1 MGGEGSMKAM
11 IDSLRNNRKLLRNK
25 SRFTKERS
33 FLNLKETYL
42 KGASGKP
49 RFKPYSKEAIKKIKA
64 GFQRKHKQEKVL
76 FAFLGLLFF
85 LLFIFLGTFLIKEV
99 LQEQND
105 RKQLNIQKQE
115 QAYLKHIAFGDRWFS
130 ESNWHNAIFYY
141 KKALELYPNDYDSS
155 YRLLQAYGQNCEKE
169 LEDCAKAKDLL
180 DELLVK
186 FPGKKSELTQ
196 LKDVLNYEYGI

>member
-1 MGGEGSMKAM
+1 MKAM
-11 IDSLRNNRKLLRNK
+11 IDSLRNNKKLLRNK

-33 FLNLKETYL
+33 FLNLKETDL

-64 GFQRKHKQEKVL
+64 KFQRKRKQEKVL

-85 LLFIFLGTFLIKEV
+85 LLFIFIGTFLIKEV

-186 FPGKKSELTQ
+186 FSDKKSELTQ
-196 LKDVLNYEYGI
+196 LKEVLNYEYGI

>member
-1 MGGEGSMKAM
+1 M
-11 IDSLRNNRKLLRNK
+11 
-25 SRFTKERS
+25 
-33 FLNLKETYL
+33 
-42 KGASGKP
+42 
-49 RFKPYSKEAIKKIKA
+49 
-64 GFQRKHKQEKVL
+64 
-76 FAFLGLLFF
+76 
-85 LLFIFLGTFLIKEV
+85 IKEV

-186 FPGKKSELTQ
+186 FSDKKSELTQ
-196 LKDVLNYEYGI
+196 LKEVLNYEYGI

>member
-11 IDSLRNNRKLLRNK
+11 IDSLRNNKKLLRNK

-33 FLNLKETYL
+33 FLNLKETDL

-64 GFQRKHKQEKVL
+64 KFQRKRKQEKVL

-85 LLFIFLGTFLIKEV
+85 LLFIFIGTFLIKEV

-186 FPGKKSELTQ
+186 FSDKKSELTQ
-196 LKDVLNYEYGI
+196 LKEVLNYEYGI

>member
-33 FLNLKETYL
+33 FLNLKETDL

-64 GFQRKHKQEKVL
+64 KFQRKRKQEKVL

-85 LLFIFLGTFLIKEV
+85 LLFIFIGTFLIKEV

-186 FPGKKSELTQ
+186 FSDKKSELTQ
-196 LKDVLNYEYGI
+196 LKEVLNYEYGI

>member
-11 IDSLRNNRKLLRNK
+11 IDSLRNNKKLLRNK

-33 FLNLKETYL
+33 FLNLKETDL

-64 GFQRKHKQEKVL
+64 KFQRKRKQEKVL

-186 FPGKKSELTQ
+186 FSDKKSELTQ
-196 LKDVLNYEYGI
+196 LKEVLNYEYGI

>member
-25 SRFTKERS
+25 SRFAKERS
-33 FLNLKETYL
+33 FLNLKETDL

-49 RFKPYSKEAIKKIKA
+49 RFKPFSKEAVEKIKSK
-64 GFQRKHKQEKVL
+64 FQRRRKREKVL
-76 FAFLGLLFF
+76 FAFLGLLIVSLF
-85 LLFIFLGTFLIKEV
+85 LFLVTFLINEE
-99 LQEQND
+99 LQEQEN
-105 RKQLNIQKQE
+105 RELITIQKKE

-141 KKALELYPNDYDSS
+141 KKALELYPDNYDSS
-155 YRLLQAYGQNCEKE
+155 YRLLQAYEQNCEKE
-169 LEDCAKAKDLL
+169 LEDCATAKDLL

-186 FPGKKSELTQ
+186 FPDKKSELTQ
-196 LKDVLNYEYGI
+196 LKEVLNYEYGI

>member
-33 FLNLKETYL
+33 FLNLKETDL

-49 RFKPYSKEAIKKIKA
+49 RFKPYSKETIKKIKA
-64 GFQRKHKQEKVL
+64 KFQRKRKQEKVL

-85 LLFIFLGTFLIKEV
+85 SLFIFIGTFLIKEV

-169 LEDCAKAKDLL
+169 LEDCANAKDLL

-186 FPGKKSELTQ
+186 FPDKKSELTQ
-196 LKDVLNYEYGI
+196 LKEVLNYEYGT

>member
-11 IDSLRNNRKLLRNK
+11 IDSLRNNKKLLRNK

-33 FLNLKETYL
+33 FLNLKETDL

-64 GFQRKHKQEKVL
+64 KFQRKRKQEKVL

-85 LLFIFLGTFLIKEV
+85 LLFIFIGTFLIKEV

-186 FPGKKSELTQ
+186 FSDKNSELTQ
-196 LKDVLNYEYGI
+196 LKEVLNYEYGI

>member
-11 IDSLRNNRKLLRNK
+11 IDSLRNNKKLLRNK

-33 FLNLKETYL
+33 FLNLKETDL
-42 KGASGKP
+42 KGASGKR

-64 GFQRKHKQEKVL
+64 KFQRKRKQEKVL

-85 LLFIFLGTFLIKEV
+85 LLFIFIGTFLIKEV

-186 FPGKKSELTQ
+186 FSDKKSELTQ
-196 LKDVLNYEYGI
+196 LKEVLNYEYGI